1 MFYEPMFNAGIT
13 FTIKPE
19 LNNCLFKY
27 NLTFSYYNCPCK
39 TIDMI
44 YLTSDEDEKFWI
56 EKQKSEA
63 QLKMGEG
70 KKTSQGSRSRNKS
83 NFLDIIYPIH
93 PKNM

>member
-1 MFYEPMFNAGIT
+1 
-13 FTIKPE
+13 
-19 LNNCLFKY
+19 
-27 NLTFSYYNCPCK
+27 
-39 TIDMI
+39 MI